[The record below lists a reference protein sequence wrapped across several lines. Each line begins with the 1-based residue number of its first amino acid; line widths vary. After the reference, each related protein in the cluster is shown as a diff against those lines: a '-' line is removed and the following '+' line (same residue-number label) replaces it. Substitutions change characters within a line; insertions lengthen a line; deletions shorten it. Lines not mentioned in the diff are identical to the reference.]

1 MQAALFVLAC
11 SGYLLG
17 SPVASKASA
26 SAPARSRVPSC
37 SADVPSIIYGG
48 GRIGSLL
55 ADLGVAG
62 DEVVKRGDPFPASPV
77 EGPIY
82 VCTRNDALA
91 GIIEATPPERRADL
105 VFMQNGM
112 LGSFLEGEGLADNTQ
127 ASVTLPAV
135 RPAPSSYR
143 RDVMHRR
150 YSFTSPS
157 PSLARSRSTA

>member
-1 MQAALFVLAC
+1 MQAALSVLAC

-17 SPVASKASA
+17 SPVASSA
-26 SAPARSRVPSC
+26 SAMASVRSCMTLC

-62 DEVVKRGDPFPASPV
+62 DEVVKRGDPFPASPA

-91 GIIEATPPERRADL
+91 GIIQDTPPERRADL
-105 VFMQNGM
+105 VFLQNGM
-112 LGSFLEGEGLADNTQ
+112 LGAFLEGQGLAENTQ
-127 ASVTLPAV
+127 ASVPLPV
-135 RPAPSSYR
+135 DRLEPGSYGSGVMNR
-143 RDVMHRR
+143 RC
-150 YSFTSPS
+150 SFTSPS
-157 PSLARSRSTA
+157 PSLVRSRSTA